1 MIHAGGWHQL
11 APFFCA
17 QRARLGLKW
26 IGWRV
31 LGFCAGLKWIGQ
43 RALRRTADN
52 QIDTRADIL
61 FSAAVMTDDTRK
73 ELNMEYI
80 DLTPTWEAATRIYI
94 EVLEHGT
101 EEGKQAAR
109 EELIR
114 LAQQYDA
121 MTAQEAA

>member
-1 MIHAGGWHQL
+1 
-11 APFFCA
+11 
-17 QRARLGLKW
+17 
-26 IGWRV
+26 
-31 LGFCAGLKWIGQ
+31 
-43 RALRRTADN
+43 
-52 QIDTRADIL
+52 
-61 FSAAVMTDDTRK
+61 MTDDTRK

-121 MTAQEAA
+121 LTAREAA